1 MNQQL
6 DIFRKSLD
14 ILTYP
19 DPILRQ
25 VSEPVEIWSHALS
38 ELVAN
43 MRYTMEANNDAVGL
57 SAIQVGVPL
66 RIFLGKMNGYYTT
79 FVNPEILESQGEYSV
94 PEGCL
99 SFPEIYDAIPRA
111 KHVFIGFSTIRT
123 IDGVESLKYYVGTYK
138 DLDAIIIQH
147 ELDHLNGVL
156 MYDHVTPQYRKTIDK
171 KFKRTDHAV
180 P

>member
-1 MNQQL
+1 MTQQL
-6 DIFRKSLD
+6 DMLRKPLD

-19 DPILRQ
+19 NPILRQ
-25 VSEPVEIWSHALS
+25 KSKKVLEWSNQLS

-43 MRYTMEANNDAVGL
+43 MQYTMEVCGNSVGL

-66 RIFLGKMNGYYTT
+66 QIFLGKMDGYYTT

-94 PEGCL
+94 SEGCL

-111 KHVFIGFSTIRT
+111 KYVFVGFSTIYN
-123 IDGVESLKYYVGTYK
+123 GSKSLKYVVGTYK

-156 MYDHVTPQYRKTIDK
+156 MYDHVTPQYRKRIDK
-171 KFKRTDHAV
+171 KFKRNDHAI